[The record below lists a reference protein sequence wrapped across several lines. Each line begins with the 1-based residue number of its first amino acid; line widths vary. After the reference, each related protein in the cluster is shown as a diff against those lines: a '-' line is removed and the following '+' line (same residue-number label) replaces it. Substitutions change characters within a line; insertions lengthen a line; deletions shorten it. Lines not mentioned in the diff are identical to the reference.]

1 MKVGE
6 KIQRIRKERGY
17 TADQLAEMLGI
28 SAVSLRKYEYGER
41 MPKEQMIDEIARCL
55 EVNPS
60 TFKADW
66 GSNVDDAIHVLFEL
80 EEEFCLE
87 PIKIGH
93 TIVLVLPEELD
104 TEEQEALARAMHH
117 WYRNKRDLR
126 DDELTHAEY
135 IAWKDSFR
143 A

>member
-1 MKVGE
+1 MSIGE
-6 KIQRIRKERGY
+6 KIQRIRREHGY
-17 TADQLAEMLGI
+17 TAEKLAGMLGI
-28 SAVSLRKYEYGER
+28 SVVSLRKYEYGER
-41 MPKEQMIDEIARCL
+41 MPKGQMIDEIARCL

-60 TFKADW
+60 TLKADW
-66 GSNVDDAIHVLFEL
+66 GSDANDAIHVLFEL

-87 PIKIGH
+87 PVKIGQ
-93 TIVLVLPEELD
+93 TIVLTLPEELG

-135 IAWKDSFR
+135 VAWKDSFG

>member
-1 MKVGE
+1 MNIGE

-17 TADQLAEMLGI
+17 TAEKLAGMLGI
-28 SAVSLRKYEYGER
+28 SVVSLRKYEYGER
-41 MPKEQMIDEIARCL
+41 MPKGPMIDAIAHCL

-60 TFKADW
+60 SLKADW
-66 GSNVDDAIHVLFEL
+66 GSDANDAIHVLFEL

-87 PIKIGH
+87 PIKIGQ
-93 TIVLVLPEELD
+93 TIVLSLPEELD
-104 TEEQEALARAMHH
+104 TEEQEALARAMHY
-117 WYRNKRDLR
+117 WYRNKRDYD

-135 IAWKDSFR
+135 VAWKDSFM

>member
-1 MKVGE
+1 MNIGE

-17 TADQLAEMLGI
+17 TAEKLAGMLGI
-28 SAVSLRKYEYGER
+28 SVVSLRKYEYGER
-41 MPKEQMIDEIARCL
+41 MPKGPMIDAIARCL

-60 TFKADW
+60 SLKADW
-66 GSNVDDAIHVLFEL
+66 GSDANDAIHVLFEL

-87 PIKIGH
+87 PIKIGQ
-93 TIVLVLPEELD
+93 TIVLSLPEELD

-117 WYRNKRDLR
+117 WYRNKRDCD

-135 IAWKDSFR
+135 VAWKDSFR